1 MKNVVCLL
9 LVVFLLNTSL
19 CLSADWP
26 QFRGPN
32 RDGKSAE
39 TGLQKEWP
47 EEGPTLLWS
56 YEGVG
61 QGYASVSVVDGT
73 IYTTGIN
80 EDNQGTLFAIDN
92 KGKRQW
98 KKEYGPEWTGSYA
111 GTRTTPTVDGNKIY
125 VMSGM
130 GVLSCFNRKTTELI
144 WKVNTLEKF
153 KGENITWGIS
163 ESVIID
169 GDKVICTP
177 GGQDASIV
185 ALDKHTGK
193 TIWTSKG
200 LSNLSAYCS
209 PIIVNHGNSRLIL
222 TILDKLFVC
231 LNSQEGTVLWT
242 IPYITPHDIAAISPI
257 YANGYIYFT
266 NYKKGGTVI
275 KLSQNGSGYS
285 EVWTSPGLD
294 SFHGGIVLHN
304 HHLYGSGTKSNLIC
318 QNYETGEL
326 KFHDKI
332 LDSIGSLI
340 YADGMLYCYSE
351 KGTLGLIKIE
361 KDNLKLISSFKI
373 TQGTLKHW
381 AHPAIS
387 NGVLYIRHG
396 EFLMAYDIEGKKQVG
411 SKSSFYSF
419 TMNDINGT
427 PTSLSQYQGKVLLVV
442 NVASKCGYT
451 KPYRYCD
458 KINDSP

>member
-1 MKNVVCLL
+1 MKNVVYVILM
-9 LVVFLLNTSL
+9 VFLLNTSI
-19 CLSADWP
+19 STGADWN

-32 RDGKSAE
+32 RDGKSSEA
-39 TGLQKEWP
+39 GLLKEWP

-111 GTRTTPTVDGNKIY
+111 GTRTTPTVDGDQIY

-209 PIIVNHGNSRLIL
+209 PIIVEQGNKRLLL
-222 TILDKLFVC
+222 TMVQKRFVC
-231 LNSQEGTVLWT
+231 LDSKDGKVLWS
-242 IPYITPHDIAAISPI
+242 IPHEIPSDIAPSSPV
-257 YANGYIYFT
+257 ADKGYVYFT
-266 NYKKGGTVI
+266 GQIIGGVSIELENDGGSYT
-275 KLSQNGSGYS
+275 KLWSN
-285 EVWTSPGLD
+285 PNLD
-294 SFHGGIVLHN
+294 TKHGGLVIHEGN
-304 HHLYGSGTKSNLIC
+304 LYGSNNKGNWIC
-318 QNYETGEL
+318 QNYETGNL
-326 KFHDKI
+326 NFMSK
-332 LDSIGSLI
+332 LLNSMGSII
-340 YADGMLYCYSE
+340 YSDGMLYCYSE
-351 KGTLGLIKIE
+351 KGTLGLVKIE
-361 KDNLKLISSFKI
+361 KDNLELISSFKI
-373 TQGTLKHW
+373 TQGELKHW

-396 EFLMAYDIEGKKQVG
+396 EFLMAYDIREEKNLTIKEI
-411 SKSSFYSF
+411 SKILKIPQYKIKFVEDSSLDHIDPIFQD
-419 TMNDINGT
+419 M
-427 PTSLSQYQGKVLLVV
+427 LL
-442 NVASKCGYT
+442 
-451 KPYRYCD
+451 
-458 KINDSP
+458 